1 MREGY
6 NAINLMGSVSE
17 PPRFD
22 HSVLGE
28 DMYRMIIAAKRLSGT
43 EDLIPVTLPERLL
56 PNGPDEMGEGTA
68 LEIDGQVRTYNRR
81 DAFGSHL
88 VITVFAR
95 RLSVIDDEERSFLQD
110 RNEAELMGRLV
121 KPPVYRLTPFS
132 REICDML
139 IAVPRSFGKSDL
151 LPCIAWGRNA
161 RFAFELAPGD
171 MLRISGRL
179 QSRSYQKVTEN
190 GTDTRT
196 AYEISCNSL
205 EKWA

>member
-6 NAINLMGSVSE
+6 NAISLIGSVSE

-43 EDLIPVTLPERLL
+43 EDLIPVTLSEKLL
-56 PNGPDEMGEGTA
+56 PNGSDEMIEGTA
-68 LEIDGQVRTYNRR
+68 LETHGQIRTYNRR

-88 VITVFAR
+88 IITVFAR
-95 RLSVIDDEERSFLQD
+95 RVSVLDKEEHSFIQD
-110 RNEAELMGRLV
+110 RNEAELMGRIV

-139 IAVPRSFGKSDL
+139 IAVPRSFGRNDF

-161 RFAFELAPGD
+161 RFASELVPGD

-179 QSRSYQKVTEN
+179 QSRSYQKVTET
-190 GTDTRT
+190 GADTRT

-205 EKWA
+205 EKWV